1 MPCVSVLEYRALLPC
16 AAPSLVTADLRGLA
30 GAEARFR
37 SFRRVETAPPRCAV
51 ASVCCGTEEP
61 RGAAR
66 PGSSA
71 QRVLNTSEWT
81 HTALRCKAKE
91 KHAELKRNEVESS
104 THQVDSTPA
113 EGAREA
119 VPEVQLVYAEEV
131 RADGPT
137 GQADAPEPLALDTI
151 AEASLKPKA
160 SKEVDATPPAGAEE
174 ESFFD
179 FLEENDVRANHTQ
192 LEIEETF
199 LPVGWSAFRSEA

>member
-1 MPCVSVLEYRALLPC
+1 M
-16 AAPSLVTADLRGLA
+16 
-30 GAEARFR
+30 ARR
-37 SFRRVETAPPRCAV
+37 
-51 ASVCCGTEEP
+51 
-61 RGAAR
+61 
-66 PGSSA
+66 GSSA

-91 KHAELKRNEVESS
+91 KHAELKPNEVESS
-104 THQVDSTPA
+104 AHQVDSTPA
-113 EGAREA
+113 DGAREA

-131 RADGPT
+131 RADGP
-137 GQADAPEPLALDTI
+137 GQAGAPEPLALDL

-160 SKEVDATPPAGAEE
+160 SEVDATPPAGAEE